1 MTDRF
6 RFNVGDRVH
15 ARQEALN
22 PHRDGGDPTEC
33 GCGGGVV
40 GFVTAFTHGFV
51 LVRVYLDTLGEFD
64 RGEDLPYLA
73 RELEH
78 ID

>member
-6 RFNVGDRVH
+6 HFNIGDRVR

-22 PHRDGGDPTEC
+22 PHHDDYPREC

-51 LVRVYLDTLGEFD
+51 AVRVHLDTLGEFD